1 LLIVTSLVAK
11 PLTDLM
17 PGFAGQVYDRGSS
30 GLATLLTCEGVGAM
44 AGAIWMTSRS
54 SLTGLT
60 RITLANTLLQGIG
73 LLLFA
78 TAAHFW
84 IASGVVMVTGFAFIV
99 QSISNQTLIQ
109 SAIQPEMR
117 GRVMSIYGIIA
128 QSVPSLGT
136 LTMGAVA
143 GHWGL
148 RLPVAIGGA
157 LCALLWAWSW
167 RLRKPLAAALEVEPS
182 AHPAAAD

>member
-1 LLIVTSLVAK
+1 
-11 PLTDLM
+11 M
-17 PGFAGQVYDRGSS
+17 PGFAGQVYDRGPS
-30 GLATLLTCEGVGAM
+30 GLATLLTCEGIGAM

-84 IASGVVMVTGFAFIV
+84 IASGTVMVTGFAFIV

-136 LTMGAVA
+136 LSMGALAV
-143 GHWGL
+143 HWGL
-148 RLPVAIGGA
+148 RWPVAIGGV

-167 RLRKPLAAALEVEPS
+167 RLRIPLAAALEVEPS
-182 AHPAAAD
+182 AQPAAAD

>member
-1 LLIVTSLVAK
+1 VAK

-17 PGFAGQVYDRGSS
+17 PGFAGQVFNRGST
-30 GLATLLTCEGVGAM
+30 GLATLLTCEGIGAM

-54 SLTGLT
+54 SLAGLT
-60 RITLANTLLQGIG
+60 RITLANTLLQAIG

-78 TAAHFW
+78 TAASFW
-84 IASGVVMVTGFAFIV
+84 IASGIVMVTGFAFIV

-109 SAIQPEMR
+109 SAIEPAMR

-128 QSVPSLGT
+128 QSVPSIGT
-136 LTMGAVA
+136 LSMGALA
-143 GHWGL
+143 EHWGL
-148 RLPVAIGGA
+148 RLPIAIGGA

-167 RLRKPLAAALEVEPS
+167 RLRKPLAAALETEPT
-182 AHPAAAD
+182 ATAAAD